1 MFRLDEYCLSLNSK
15 TTRKGKDIFDLA
27 VNDKVLKP
35 HVLNHKDI
43 KKLNKL
49 EKIAFEE
56 FRDQI
61 MNEYDNTWESTIA
74 QEIRYKK
81 PFVVNIEFL

>member
-1 MFRLDEYCLSLNSK
+1 
-15 TTRKGKDIFDLA
+15 
-27 VNDKVLKP
+27 
-35 HVLNHKDI
+35 
-43 KKLNKL
+43 
-49 EKIAFEE
+49 
-56 FRDQI
+56 